1 MRTRFMT
8 IAALVGASTLTI
20 NAQAPQSPQAP
31 RPAPPAGQADTTQR
45 TAAATD
51 QQVLTIRGCLK
62 EEKDVPGLK
71 PNVAERAG
79 ITEDYVLTNAKMAPG
94 SPVSGIGVAPMYE
107 IEGIPEAELKKHVNH
122 EVELTGSITQPT
134 ATASDATPDFKAT
147 SLKMIAATCPAA
159 Q

>member
-1 MRTRFMT
+1 MRKSFLT

-20 NAQAPQSPQAP
+20 NAQTPQTQPPP
-31 RPAPPAGQADTTQR
+31 RPAPADTAAA
-45 TAAATD
+45 AAATD

-79 ITEDYVLTNAKMAPG
+79 ITEDYVLTNAKMAPN
-94 SPVSGIGVAPMYE
+94 SSVSGVGVAPTYE
-107 IEGIPEAELKKHVNH
+107 VEGIAEAELKKHINH
-122 EVELTGSITQPT
+122 EVELTGTITQAT
-134 ATASDATPDFKAT
+134 ATAADATPDFKAT
-147 SLKMIAATCPAA
+147 SIKMIAATCPAA